1 MKKEIQVTPENF
13 NVKLL
18 YKAACEGRLRLI
30 VDDYETDQVGF
41 DIDEMRAY
49 VQRIKPFVTHQYK
62 NVVDDIWEQV
72 LSTAEF
78 IELLKPER
86 KPRKCK
92 VFNKYSVMRL
102 IGVLRE
108 LGVYEQRSDRKF
120 NALLEQTTQDS
131 PYRKYLSMGLARH
144 DFLVKLR
151 QIVTQIQNLT
161 FG

>member
-1 MKKEIQVTPENF
+1 MEIEIQVTPESF
-13 NVKLL
+13 NVKQL

-30 VDDYETDQVGF
+30 VSDDETNQEVF
-41 DIDEMRAY
+41 DIDEIRSY
-49 VQRIKPFVTHQYK
+49 VQRVKPFVTHKYK
-62 NVVDDIWEQV
+62 NTVDDIWEQV

-78 IELLKPER
+78 IELLKPDS
-86 KPRKCK
+86 KARKCK
-92 VFNKYSVMRL
+92 SFNKYSVMRL

-131 PYRKYLSMGLARH
+131 PYRKYLSMGLERH
-144 DFLVKLR
+144 ALLIILR
-151 QIVTQIQNLT
+151 QLVTQIQTLT